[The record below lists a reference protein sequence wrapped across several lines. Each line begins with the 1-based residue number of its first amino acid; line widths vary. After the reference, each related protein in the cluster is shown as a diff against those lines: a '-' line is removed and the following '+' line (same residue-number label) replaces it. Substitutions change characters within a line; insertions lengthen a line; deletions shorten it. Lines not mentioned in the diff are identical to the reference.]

1 MTQSREK
8 AFQAFVDTAL
18 RGASEEELRDAR
30 RHFCAGFTMG
40 YMLKPEPALTEDEWF
55 ALYGSPLDYGQRF
68 ILNRLGYVRDWVGF
82 KFRGATKSRMAFA
95 MMRLDYD

>member
-55 ALYGSPLDYGQRF
+55 ALYGRICL
-68 ILNRLGYVRDWVGF
+68 
-82 KFRGATKSRMAFA
+82 KSRKEELNAEALEVADRFSDNGERTQELADA
-95 MMRLDYD
+95 MKKAVE